1 MKNYN
6 QIYGNLSFGT
16 GNWMKKKL
24 FRKSL
29 KNPYAKKVINS
40 YKKQILKDFKRMKV
54 LNKLKNYSVMMLE
67 RTAIISNFKHG
78 S

>member
-16 GNWMKKKL
+16 GNWMKKA
-24 FRKSL
+24 FQKSL

-40 YKKQILKDFKRMKV
+40 LKTNIKR
-54 LNKLKNYSVMMLE
+54 
-67 RTAIISNFKHG
+67 F
-78 S
+78 